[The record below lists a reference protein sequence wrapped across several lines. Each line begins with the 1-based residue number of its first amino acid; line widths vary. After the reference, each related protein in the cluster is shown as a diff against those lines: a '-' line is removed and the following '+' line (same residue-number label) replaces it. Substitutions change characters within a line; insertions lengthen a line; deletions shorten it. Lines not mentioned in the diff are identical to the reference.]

1 MKDTCCMSMRV
12 LPNVATSWVYFDDHI
27 WV

>member
-12 LPNVATSWVYFDDHI
+12 LPNVATSWV
-27 WV
+27 